1 MSYSISL
8 IVDLKNNS
16 DHSQTENLIYD
27 IGYNCNASNIY
38 NDFELEGINNY
49 VKKNNKIIILEFES
63 IESICKF
70 ISFLKNIKLQTQTK
84 PKTQTKPTIEYI
96 YENNNILYATN
107 KYLNSLDS
115 TQHNKQDL
123 LKKIEANRLKEEY
136 KLIYNNLQ

>member
-70 ISFLKNIKLQTQTK
+70 ISFLKNIKLQTQTQ
-84 PKTQTKPTIEYI
+84 TQTKPKQTKP
-96 YENNNILYATN
+96 NIVFAGQFRN
-107 KYLNSLDS
+107 
-115 TQHNKQDL
+115 QHGGCCCSEC
-123 LKKIEANRLKEEY
+123 I
-136 KLIYNNLQ
+136 